1 MMMPV
6 DNFMLAAYDQYMEEN
21 SNSTYLGECPTYTSS
36 IYTLRIKNSYN
47 HLKKKPLGFEDRS
60 RIIDLRL

>member
-6 DNFMLAAYDQYMEEN
+6 DNFMLAAYGQYMEEN
-21 SNSTYLGECPTYTSS
+21 CNTTFLGEPTHTSS

-47 HLKKKPLGFEDRS
+47 HFKKKPLGFEDRS